1 MATCSRTDLSSERTA
16 VSERANKRGLTQ
28 LRPTTVTR
36 DYLPHA
42 EGSALIQ
49 MGNTH
54 VICTATIANGIPR
67 WLKGAGQGWITAE
80 YGMLPRSTGER
91 MRREA
96 SAGSQGGRTME
107 IQRLIGRSLRAVT
120 DMQALGELTITVDCD
135 VIRAD
140 GGTRC
145 ASINGAAVALY
156 DALSRLRLKR
166 HPMQK
171 LVGAISLGIVDGAVL
186 MDLDYPE
193 DSNAE
198 TDMNVVMVEGGG
210 LVEIQGTAERFPFQ
224 RKQLDAMLD
233 LAEAAIG
240 KINGLQRQILEIDG
254 GESS

>member
-1 MATCSRTDLSSERTA
+1 MT
-16 VSERANKRGLTQ
+16 ERANGRGQNQ
-28 LRPTTVTR
+28 LRPTTITR

-54 VICTATIANGIPR
+54 VVCTASIANGVPR
-67 WLKGAGQGWITAE
+67 WLKGGGQGWITAE
-80 YGMLPRSTGER
+80 YGMLPRSTSER

-96 SAGSQGGRTME
+96 AAGGQGGRTME

-120 DMQALGELTITVDCD
+120 DMHALGELTITVDCD

-166 HPMQK
+166 HPMRK
-171 LVGAISLGIVDGAVL
+171 LVGAISLGIFEREIL
-186 MDLDYPE
+186 MDLDYHE

-198 TDMNVVMVEGGG
+198 TDMNVVMTEGGG
-210 LVEIQGTAERFPFQ
+210 LVEVQGTAERTPFNREEMDQ
-224 RKQLDAMLD
+224 MLD
-233 LAEAAIG
+233 LAQAAIG
-240 KINGLQRQILEIDG
+240 KINELQHKVLEG
-254 GESS
+254 

>member
-1 MATCSRTDLSSERTA
+1 ML
-16 VSERANKRGLTQ
+16 ERAEDRARNQ
-28 LRPTTVTR
+28 LRPTTLTR

-42 EGSALIQ
+42 EGSCLIK

-54 VICTATIANGIPR
+54 VICTASIANGVPR

-80 YGMLPRSTGER
+80 YGMLPRSTGDR

-96 SAGSQGGRTME
+96 AAGGQGGRTME

-120 DMQALGELTITVDCD
+120 DMNALGDLTITLDCD

-156 DALSRLRLKR
+156 DALSRLRLRR
-166 HPMQK
+166 HPMRS
-171 LVGAISLGIVDGAVL
+171 LVGAISLGIVQGEIL
-186 MDLDYPE
+186 MDLDYSE

-198 TDMNVVMVEGGG
+198 TDMNLVMAEGGG
-210 LVEIQGTAERFPFQ
+210 LIEIQGTAEQRPFQ
-224 RKQLDAMLD
+224 REQLDKMVELGT
-233 LAEAAIG
+233 AAIA
-240 KINGLQRQILEIDG
+240 KINQLQRKVLE
-254 GESS
+254 S

>member
-1 MATCSRTDLSSERTA
+1 MI
-16 VSERANKRGLTQ
+16 ERAENRGLNQ
-28 LRPTTVTR
+28 LRPTRITK

-42 EGSALIQ
+42 EGSCLIE

-54 VICTATIANGIPR
+54 VVCTATIANGVPR
-67 WLKGAGQGWITAE
+67 WLKGSGMGWITAE

-96 SAGSQGGRTME
+96 AGAGGQGGRTME

-120 DMQALGELTITVDCD
+120 DMYALGDLTITLDCD

-156 DALSRLRLKR
+156 DALGRLRLKR
-166 HPMQK
+166 HPMK
-171 LVGAISLGIVDGAVL
+171 SMVGAISLGVVQNEIL
-186 MDLDYPE
+186 MDLDYME

-198 TDMNVVMVEGGG
+198 TDMNLVMAEGGG
-210 LVEIQGTAERFPFQ
+210 LIEIQGTAEQRPFS
-224 RKQLDAMLD
+224 REQLSGMLD
-233 LAEAAIG
+233 LGGAAIA
-240 KINGLQRQILEIDG
+240 KINELQHKVLEG
-254 GESS
+254 